1 MNIGS
6 NIKNFRIFRGLK
18 QQDIAEELGRTKSV
32 ISNWERGENSPD
44 VESCEKLCKLLQVT
58 PNELFGWEENR
69 DYVRYKAQLRAYYDR
84 LSELRAHRDQ
94 LNEEINKLNCSLAE
108 KERLFEDDKQEE

>member
-18 QQDIAEELGRTKSV
+18 QQDIAEALGRTKSV

-44 VESCEKLCKLLQVT
+44 VESCEKLCKLLKVT

-69 DYVRYKAQLRAYYDR
+69 EYIKYK
-84 LSELRAHRDQ
+84 
-94 LNEEINKLNCSLAE
+94 
-108 KERLFEDDKQEE
+108 